1 LTRSL
6 LRSRCGSVG
15 GGNRGRGVHYP
26 IPSSS
31 GDSSGV
37 PQRRQMT
44 EEQSPQVS
52 GSFTSLAQF
61 GQ

>member
-1 LTRSL
+1 VEAWYQL
-6 LRSRCGSVG
+6 
-15 GGNRGRGVHYP
+15 HQP

-31 GDSSGV
+31 EDSSGV
-37 PQRRQMT
+37 PQRRQMMA
-44 EEQSPQVS
+44 EQSPQLS